1 MIYVITGK
9 NDFLR
14 TESLKQKI
22 SDFSKKHGELSIE
35 KISSD
40 KADYKS
46 IISAISSLP
55 FLVDRKMII
64 LEEPGQIKEFAEAID
79 EVFGLVSDN
88 IDVLIYE
95 PRIDKRSSY
104 YKSLKKIKNF
114 TEYSELRPNEISR
127 WAEQYVKQNDGKISS
142 ANAFKIVDRVG
153 SNQMLIKNEIDKLL
167 LYGQEVSTDTIEGM
181 TDQIPRSTIFQ
192 LLDNSLR
199 GNKRA
204 VIEIY
209 EQQKKLKVE
218 AMQIMS
224 LLIWQLHILAI
235 IKTSQSTSTNE
246 IVSLTG
252 LSPFS
257 VENGLKL
264 LRQINFAQL
273 SSIIDRTLELDIKM
287 KTVAINPDESLMVL
301 LLTIN

>member
-167 LYGQEVSTDTIEGM
+167 LYGQEISTDTIEGM

-204 VIEIY
+204 VLEIY

>member
-127 WAEQYVKQNDGKISS
+127 WAEQYVKKNDGKISS

-167 LYGQEVSTDTIEGM
+167 LYGQEISTDTIEGM

>member
-167 LYGQEVSTDTIEGM
+167 LYGQEISTDTIEGM

>member
-22 SDFSKKHGELSIE
+22 SDFSNKHGELSIE

-79 EVFGLVSDN
+79 EVFDLVSDN

-104 YKSLKKIKNF
+104 YKSLKKINNF

-167 LYGQEVSTDTIEGM
+167 LYGQEISSDTIEGM

-235 IKTSQSTSTNE
+235 IKTSQSTSINE

>member
-55 FLVDRKMII
+55 FLVDRKMRI

-167 LYGQEVSTDTIEGM
+167 LYGQEISTDTIEGM

>member
-1 MIYVITGK
+1 
-9 NDFLR
+9 
-14 TESLKQKI
+14 
-22 SDFSKKHGELSIE
+22 
-35 KISSD
+35 
-40 KADYKS
+40 
-46 IISAISSLP
+46 
-55 FLVDRKMII
+55 MII

-167 LYGQEVSTDTIEGM
+167 LYGQEISTDTIEGM

>member
-127 WAEQYVKQNDGKISS
+127 WAEQYVKQNNGKISS

-167 LYGQEVSTDTIEGM
+167 LYGQEISTDTIEGM

>member
-79 EVFGLVSDN
+79 EVFDLVSDN

-104 YKSLKKIKNF
+104 YKSLKKINNF

-127 WAEQYVKQNDGKISS
+127 WVEQYVKQNEGKISS
-142 ANAFKIVDRVG
+142 ANAFKIIDRVG

-167 LYGQEVSTDTIEGM
+167 LYGQEISSDTIEGM

-235 IKTSQSTSTNE
+235 IKTSQSTSINE

-287 KTVAINPDESLMVL
+287 KTVSINPDESLMVL

>member
-167 LYGQEVSTDTIEGM
+167 LYGQEISTDTIEGM

-235 IKTSQSTSTNE
+235 IKTSQSTSINE

-287 KTVAINPDESLMVL
+287 KTVSINPDESLMVL

>member
-1 MIYVITGK
+1 
-9 NDFLR
+9 
-14 TESLKQKI
+14 
-22 SDFSKKHGELSIE
+22 
-35 KISSD
+35 
-40 KADYKS
+40 
-46 IISAISSLP
+46 
-55 FLVDRKMII
+55 
-64 LEEPGQIKEFAEAID
+64 
-79 EVFGLVSDN
+79 
-88 IDVLIYE
+88 
-95 PRIDKRSSY
+95 
-104 YKSLKKIKNF
+104 
-114 TEYSELRPNEISR
+114 
-127 WAEQYVKQNDGKISS
+127 
-142 ANAFKIVDRVG
+142 
-153 SNQMLIKNEIDKLL
+153 MLIKNEIDKLL
-167 LYGQEVSTDTIEGM
+167 LYGQEISTDTIEGM

-235 IKTSQSTSTNE
+235 IKTSQSTSINE

-287 KTVAINPDESLMVL
+287 KTVSINPDESLMVL

>member
-79 EVFGLVSDN
+79 EVFDLVSDN

-167 LYGQEVSTDTIEGM
+167 LYGQEISSDTIEGM

-235 IKTSQSTSTNE
+235 IKTSQSTSINE

>member
-1 MIYVITGK
+1 
-9 NDFLR
+9 
-14 TESLKQKI
+14 
-22 SDFSKKHGELSIE
+22 
-35 KISSD
+35 
-40 KADYKS
+40 
-46 IISAISSLP
+46 
-55 FLVDRKMII
+55 
-64 LEEPGQIKEFAEAID
+64 
-79 EVFGLVSDN
+79 
-88 IDVLIYE
+88 
-95 PRIDKRSSY
+95 
-104 YKSLKKIKNF
+104 
-114 TEYSELRPNEISR
+114 
-127 WAEQYVKQNDGKISS
+127 
-142 ANAFKIVDRVG
+142 
-153 SNQMLIKNEIDKLL
+153 MLIKNEIDKLL
-167 LYGQEVSTDTIEGM
+167 LYGQEISTDTIEGM

>member
-104 YKSLKKIKNF
+104 YKRLKKIKNF

-167 LYGQEVSTDTIEGM
+167 LYGQEISTDTIEGM

>member
-22 SDFSKKHGELSIE
+22 SDFSKKHGELSID

-167 LYGQEVSTDTIEGM
+167 LYGQEISTDTIEGM